1 MSGSMSAPCGV
12 DTIRV
17 ECCRLLEKHPSMI
30 PGHTWGD
37 MDGAD
42 REYWKE
48 HNCDAKVGGSSKSKC
63 PCPGMI
69 FIVQFIINRSKINTT
84 FKLLNIQLESIKA
97 LLHFRFFC

>member
-1 MSGSMSAPCGV
+1 MISGSMSAPCGV

-48 HNCDAKVGGSSKSKC
+48 HSCDSKVGGSSKSKC

-69 FIVQFIINRSKINTT
+69 LRIIHYELEQETSFVT
-84 FKLLNIQLESIKA
+84 FKLLTIAISQG
-97 LLHFRFFC
+97 FVTY

>member
-1 MSGSMSAPCGV
+1 MISGSMSAPCGV

-48 HNCDAKVGGSSKSKC
+48 HSCDAKVGGSSKSKC

-69 FIVQFIINRSKINTT
+69 FVVKFIINQSK
-84 FKLLNIQLESIKA
+84 KLLRSSSYSWN
-97 LLHFRFFC
+97 

>member
-1 MSGSMSAPCGV
+1 MISGSMSAPCGV

-48 HNCDAKVGGSSKSKC
+48 HSCDAKVGGSSKSKC

-69 FIVQFIINRSKINTT
+69 
-84 FKLLNIQLESIKA
+84 LL
-97 LLHFRFFC
+97 